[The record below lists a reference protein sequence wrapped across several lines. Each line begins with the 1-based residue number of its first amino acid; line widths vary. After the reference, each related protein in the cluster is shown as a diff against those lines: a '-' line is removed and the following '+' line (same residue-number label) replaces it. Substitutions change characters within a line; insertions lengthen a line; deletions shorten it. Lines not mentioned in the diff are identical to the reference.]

1 MATQEIVLGTDSWT
15 FWTGNDQ
22 QPWLDDPREAKVF
35 TSARE
40 AWLAA
45 TNLQKTQAEYL
56 EESAVELHVRDPEE
70 PRLTRVVTSLA
81 HANNRPRLRAHWRK
95 GFGEALPP
103 DMPTP
108 VAEQDLM
115 WRLGDYL
122 DDVDWRNIRIH
133 HNGAPER
140 AVDLGFDPAFRD
152 ALVSLSTQHPEG
164 PSALWRKHVPADF
177 PTSLMDELVLQD
189 RHAAQQRRGVARLGI
204 PEALPEP
211 NEIVRDRDRET
222 GATPSVR
229 FAQNRGDIDSRESDT
244 RQPPPLPSFVRRHF
258 VRTDDR
264 FYYRQTPERLAFIV
278 RGETLRAEDA
288 SVSVATALV
297 ELAESRGWS
306 ALRVKG
312 SQDFRRLVWAA
323 AIKRGLSVEGY
334 SPSAGEHAM
343 LEQEPEPRDR
353 PRRSDHTESR
363 TGGRERPID
372 SLAGVLVGHGAA
384 PYQHQQS
391 NSPSYFV
398 SLRGPSD
405 EVATHWGLDLERA
418 LGESGATVGDRVQL
432 SKLGKQRIPV
442 RNDSGD
448 VIGHESKADGPQ
460 CLVGN
465 GSGARLFRPRKPEPK
480 G

>member
-1 MATQEIVLGTDSWT
+1 
-15 FWTGNDQ
+15 
-22 QPWLDDPREAKVF
+22 
-35 TSARE
+35 
-40 AWLAA
+40 
-45 TNLQKTQAEYL
+45 
-56 EESAVELHVRDPEE
+56 
-70 PRLTRVVTSLA
+70 
-81 HANNRPRLRAHWRK
+81 
-95 GFGEALPP
+95 
-103 DMPTP
+103 MPTP

-122 DDVDWRNIRIH
+122 DDVDWRNIRVD

-152 ALVSLSTQHPEG
+152 ALVILSTQHPEK
-164 PSALWRKHVPADF
+164 PSTLWRKHVPTDF

-189 RHAAQQRRGVARLGI
+189 RHAGQQGRDVARLGM
-204 PEALPEP
+204 PEALPEA
-211 NEIVRDRDRET
+211 NEIIRDRDRET
-222 GATPSVR
+222 GVTPSVQ

-258 VRTDDR
+258 VRTGDR
-264 FYYRQTPERLAFIV
+264 FYYRQTPERLAFTV

-312 SQDFRRLVWAA
+312 SQEFRRLVWAT

-334 SPSAGEHAM
+334 SPSAGERAM

-353 PRRSDHTESR
+353 RQGSNRTESR

-372 SLAGVLVGHGAA
+372 SLTGVLVGHGAA

-432 SKLGKQRIPV
+432 ARLGKQRIPV
-442 RNDSGD
+442 RNDSGH
-448 VIGHESKADGPQ
+448 VIGHESNATDRSAWSATVRKR
-460 CLVGN
+460 
-465 GSGARLFRPRKPEPK
+465 GSLERANPNPKDRGQIETLDPIASKVVELFTSERLARFLPEDRTRFRDLYNQAKARLETRDAAGESAMPSTIEIARRKNRERTAP
-480 G
+480 GR